1 MPDQTPNSMQ
11 CQEFDALLA
20 DALDGVLTG
29 TRLQAFEAHSQSC
42 PSCKPLAAR
51 VQAGRQWLKSLAEV
65 EPPAHLVTS
74 ILASTTGV
82 DTPRLRAVVPA
93 GPTRVSWLD
102 EARAWLDSVAG
113 PVWGVVRQP
122 RFAMSFA
129 MVFFAASLGLSVVG
143 VKPADLREVSLRPSA
158 IRHAYYSTSGR
169 VVKYYE
175 NIRLVYEVESR
186 LREFKRAAPAEPG
199 PATKKDKS
207 NDTSKEPEQKQD
219 RNYSQAGERLILA
232 GVVLG
237 PSGLIPTGSDLPVVS
252 VTTDRRFV

>member
-1 MPDQTPNSMQ
+1 MPDQTHNSMQ

-20 DALDGVLTG
+20 DALDGLLTG
-29 TRLQAFEAHSQSC
+29 TRLAAFEAHAKVCSSC
-42 PSCKPLAAR
+42 GPLAAG
-51 VQAGRQWLKSLAEV
+51 AKSGRQWLKSLPEV
-65 EPPAHLVTS
+65 EPPAHLVSS

-82 DTPRLRAVVPA
+82 DTQRLRTMVPT
-93 GPTRVSWLD
+93 GPTPVSVLD
-102 EARAWLDSVAG
+102 RARAWLDSVVN

-143 VKPADLREVSLRPSA
+143 VKPGDLKEVSLRPSA
-158 IRHAYYSTSGR
+158 IRHAYHTTSGR

-199 PATKKDKS
+199 PAKPKEKNN
-207 NDTSKEPEQKQD
+207 NDTSQEPEQKQD
-219 RNYSQAGERLILA
+219 RNYSQAGERVILA
-232 GVVLG
+232 SVPLG
-237 PSGLIPTGSDLPVVS
+237 PSGSDLPVVS

>member
-1 MPDQTPNSMQ
+1 MPDQTHNSMQ

-20 DALDGVLTG
+20 DALDGLLTG
-29 TRLQAFEAHSQSC
+29 TRLAAFEAHAKVCSSC
-42 PSCKPLAAR
+42 GPLAAG
-51 VQAGRQWLKSLAEV
+51 AKSGRQWLKSLPEV
-65 EPPAHLVTS
+65 EPPVHLVAN

-82 DTPRLRAVVPA
+82 DTQRLRADVAVRDTSPSIFD
-93 GPTRVSWLD
+93 R
-102 EARAWLDSVAG
+102 ARAWLDSAAS

-129 MVFFAASLGLSVVG
+129 MVFFAGSLGLSMLG
-143 VKPADLREVSLRPSA
+143 LKPTDLQQVSLRPSA
-158 IRHAYYSTSGR
+158 IRHAYHTTQGR

-199 PATKKDKS
+199 PAKPKDKS

-219 RNYSQAGERLILA
+219 RNYSQAGEREILA
-232 GVVLG
+232 SVPLG
-237 PSGLIPTGSDLPVVS
+237 PSGSDLPVVS